1 MNATVIKRVFKH
13 KNKNLEDINP
23 KFSVEMVLNHYA
35 GIYPEL
41 TNAIIENKGIQNNNQ
56 LLYEFKTTI
65 GTKG

>member
-1 MNATVIKRVFKH
+1 MEATAITRFFKY
-13 KNKNLEDINP
+13 KNQTLEDINP

-35 GIYPEL
+35 GVYPEL

-56 LLYEFKTTI
+56 LLYEFKNTI